1 MPKQRRVASRP
12 PKKKPVAAATSPTT
26 GAVRSAKASSVKAA
40 PPEPPAPSKRST
52 FPDAV
57 QAYERGLAA
66 FQQQRFGEAVEA
78 LQQVLD
84 RFPEEKE
91 LHERARIYL
100 NVALRQM
107 KPPDPTPQNADERVY
122 AATLAINDG
131 RYDDGVSQ
139 LEAVLRE
146 FPDHDYANYMLGVAE
161 AQRGNAPRAVE
172 RLRRAFELNGE
183 NFALARR
190 DPDLDRLRQD
200 EGFRQLLDSFAP
212 LRRERRPAGRSRAR

>member
-12 PKKKPVAAATSPTT
+12 PKKKPAAAAATPSAVAAAQ
-26 GAVRSAKASSVKAA
+26 AKAA
-40 PPEPPAPSKRST
+40 PLPPPVPRKRST

-57 QAYERGLAA
+57 QAYERGLQAV
-66 FQQQRFGEAVEA
+66 QEHRFAEAVDA
-78 LQQVLD
+78 FQQVLD

-100 NVALRQM
+100 NVAARQM

-131 RYDDGVSQ
+131 RYDDGVAQ
-139 LEAVLRE
+139 LEAVLGE

-161 AQRGNAPRAVE
+161 AQRGNVSAAVD

-183 NFALARR
+183 NLAQARR
-190 DPDLDRLRQD
+190 DPDLERLRQD
-200 EGFRQLLDSFAP
+200 EGFRQLLDSLAP
-212 LRRERRPAGRSRAR
+212 LRRDRRPLGRSRSR